1 METNQNMIELEN
13 GNTQSVDLFKKTT
26 ETTLK
31 TVDTEFETNI
41 NPEDFPE
48 DFLKLQVD
56 TNVMMQIVTGAMYEN
71 PLIPFQ
77 ELTCNGRDA
86 IIRKINTGYLGFSP
100 KIHVHVDYDK
110 LEVSITDNGI
120 GMSWQKVEDIYCYI
134 GRSDKRD
141 NKSEM
146 GKWGVGAKTPF
157 AMASTYRVKSTSL
170 DNHKTIEFLVTSKG
184 IMKQSEYDQLP
195 NEETGTTITFPISID
210 YRHDPNKI
218 RHYLRER
225 VDTWNLLVEY
235 SVTHE
240 HGTQEQLQ
248 ILSRKH
254 LRNPYI
260 PIPLTTKHVLDTS
273 NCSYPLP
280 LIKTNKGF
288 SFALETNRNYMM
300 SNQSPQPVYIE
311 GIEYPLKYSAPS
323 QVFVVLDDLSLLNTS
338 ATREKL
344 SYDSK
349 HTDFLELLTSE
360 ITSYFK
366 KRFKTLFA
374 NPTLNVPEITET
386 DTIWYTH
393 LLSEQKI
400 HPGDYPY
407 YDLLIPK
414 VQVYSRNT
422 CAYSSSKRLN
432 QLKDFT
438 KVYYINSINLP
449 RREAYFEL
457 HPNHALIHLPNL
469 CLKDCTKCNNFNLT
483 TPSRYDPLY
492 PHRNSYQYSH
502 SLQPN
507 FRCAKRKDKTSPL
520 LKYYKHLP
528 KFRLPKNTIKAESFR
543 ATNVYHSTTKNISY
557 LDKMYYLITK
567 HESDAPFAT
576 ILQVT
581 EKKFD
586 ELKELG
592 WVCFENEESVLNH
605 YRASLKFETEQKTY
619 TLEEVSHYDHI
630 VELRSY
636 DQKVGPEKLHQL
648 IKQHL
653 NLNVLFVFDVKH
665 KALLNY
671 ATNLKIQSWTDFIRA
686 IPKNLNFRITYEEQT
701 TFFDY
706 ISTSTPPTL
715 NVKFHKRV
723 RPQLKSSIFNNF

>member
-1 METNQNMIELEN
+1 MIELTN
-13 GNTQSVDLFKKTT
+13 GEAQSIDLFKKTT

-110 LEVSITDNGI
+110 LEVSITDNGV

-141 NKSEM
+141 NKTEM

-184 IMKQSEYDQLP
+184 IMKEAEYDQLP

-210 YRHDPNKI
+210 YRQDPNKI
-218 RHYLRER
+218 LFYLRER

-248 ILSRKH
+248 ILSRKY

-260 PIPLTTKHVLDTS
+260 PTPLTIKHVLETPQ
-273 NCSYPLP
+273 CSYPHQ

-288 SFALETNRNYMM
+288 SYAFTYSNSYMYT
-300 SNQSPQPVYIE
+300 STAQAVYIE
-311 GIEYPLKYSAPS
+311 GIEYPLKYSAPT
-323 QVFVVLDDLSLLNTS
+323 QVYVVLDDLSLLNTS

-360 ITSYFK
+360 ITLHFK

-374 NPTLNVPEITET
+374 NSTLNVPEITET
-386 DTIWYTH
+386 DTTWYTY
-393 LLSEQKI
+393 LLSKQKI

-422 CAYSSSKRLN
+422 SHYTSSKRLN
-432 QLKDFT
+432 QLKEFS
-438 KVYYINSINLP
+438 KVFYITFMNLP
-449 RREAYFEL
+449 
-457 HPNHALIHLPNL
+457 
-469 CLKDCTKCNNFNLT
+469 
-483 TPSRYDPLY
+483 
-492 PHRNSYQYSH
+492 
-502 SLQPN
+502 
-507 FRCAKRKDKTSPL
+507 
-520 LKYYKHLP
+520 
-528 KFRLPKNTIKAESFR
+528 
-543 ATNVYHSTTKNISY
+543 
-557 LDKMYYLITK
+557 
-567 HESDAPFAT
+567 
-576 ILQVT
+576 
-581 EKKFD
+581 
-586 ELKELG
+586 
-592 WVCFENEESVLNH
+592 
-605 YRASLKFETEQKTY
+605 
-619 TLEEVSHYDHI
+619 
-630 VELRSY
+630 
-636 DQKVGPEKLHQL
+636 
-648 IKQHL
+648 
-653 NLNVLFVFDVKH
+653 
-665 KALLNY
+665 
-671 ATNLKIQSWTDFIRA
+671 
-686 IPKNLNFRITYEEQT
+686 QT
-701 TFFDY
+701 
-706 ISTSTPPTL
+706 
-715 NVKFHKRV
+715 
-723 RPQLKSSIFNNF
+723 